1 MLGKK
6 NIFKRSNGSVNWPLT
21 ILLMGLA
28 IFTIFGPLYMTLMIA
43 VKDPSQMDSILSW
56 PQTFHWSNFKEGW
69 ELTNYPEKFKNTL
82 IITSINLVFT
92 IFTTC

>member
-43 VKDPSQMDSILSW
+43 VKDPSQMA
-56 PQTFHWSNFKEGW
+56 SNFSLE
-69 ELTNYPEKFKNTL
+69 
-82 IITSINLVFT
+82 
-92 IFTTC
+92 